1 LSSYNHILLPTTP
14 DVAFKFGA
22 HDNDPIKM
30 YLEDIFTVQA
40 NLSGVPAISLPLGNT
55 KEKLPFGIQLM
66 SGSEQEKEQYQ
77 FAAHLMEKY
86 KD

>member
-1 LSSYNHILLPTTP
+1 
-14 DVAFKFGA
+14 
-22 HDNDPIKM
+22 
-30 YLEDIFTVQA
+30 
-40 NLSGVPAISLPLGNT
+40 
-55 KEKLPFGIQLM
+55 LM